1 MRILHIISDSNIGG
15 AGRHLLTLFEAC
27 NWENFK
33 MEVVLP
39 MGSQLI
45 PLLKDVNY
53 YELPHINEK
62 SFSLKG
68 LIEITKL
75 IQELGPDIVHT
86 HASFAGRIAGR
97 LSGCHVVYTRHSVFE
112 PSEKSTKFP
121 LKQLIGS
128 ANNFFSDGIIAVS
141 PAAKE
146 ILLKTGVRESK
157 IKVIYN
163 GVAPTKIFPLE
174 ERAKTRQK
182 YNIPFQSP
190 FVISQIARLEDVKGH
205 NYTLDAAK
213 IWANRHPDIFVIIAG
228 TGPMQP
234 ILEKRIKNENINNV
248 LLAGFVKDI
257 DKLLNIT
264 NVQINASYGTEA
276 TSLSLL
282 EGMSLGI
289 PAVVSDF
296 GGNPFVIT
304 HKKTGLI
311 FPQKDAKALADT
323 VTMLKNDENLT
334 QEIVQNAQLEYKE
347 RFRDDLMAREIESV
361 YKNVKGRRFIL

>member
-1 MRILHIISDSNIGG
+1 MKILHIISDTNIGG

-33 MEVVLP
+33 LELALP
-39 MGSQLI
+39 VGSALV

-53 YELPHINEK
+53 HELPYINEK
-62 SFSLKG
+62 SMSAKG
-68 LIEITKL
+68 VIEIIKL
-75 IQELGPDIVHT
+75 IRDIQPDIVHT

-97 LSGCHVVYTRHSVFE
+97 LGGCHVVYTRHSVFE
-112 PSEKSTKFP
+112 PSARSTKFP
-121 LKQLIGS
+121 LKQLIGL

-141 PAAKE
+141 PAAKD

-157 IKVIYN
+157 IKIIYN
-163 GVAPTKIFPLE
+163 GVAATKIYPLE
-174 ERAKTRQK
+174 ERAKILQK
-182 YNIPFQSP
+182 YDIPHDNP
-190 FVISQIARLEDVKGH
+190 FIVSQIARLEDVKGH

-213 IWANRHPDIFVIIAG
+213 IWAIRDPTIFVLIAG
-228 TGPMQP
+228 TGPMQES
-234 ILEKRIKNENINNV
+234 LAKRIKDERIKNV
-248 LLAGFVKDI
+248 QLLGFVEDV

-264 NVQINASYGTEA
+264 NVQINSSYGTEA

-282 EGMSLGI
+282 EGMSLGV

-311 FPQKDAKALADT
+311 FPQKDARMLADM
-323 VTMLKNDENLT
+323 VILLKNDNSLM
-334 QEIVQNAQLEYKE
+334 QSLVHNSQIEYKE
-347 RFRDDLMAREIESV
+347 RFRDDIMARNIENV
-361 YKNVKGRRFIL
+361 YKDVIGRRFIL